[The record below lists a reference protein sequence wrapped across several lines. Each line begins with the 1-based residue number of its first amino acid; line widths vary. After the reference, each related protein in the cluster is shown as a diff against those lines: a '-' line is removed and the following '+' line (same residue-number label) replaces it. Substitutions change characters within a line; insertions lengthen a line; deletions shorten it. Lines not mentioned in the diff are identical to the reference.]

1 MLSKR
6 PKSPKRSFK
15 GWRTRREQM
24 FSQITPVEAATVIED
39 VHTMRL
45 VDNLLRSISEKTVT
59 SYQDVEGYL
68 ELRSI
73 RERVATLRRRAETT
87 LRRSFYDPDFD
98 SYRRRR
104 RPHRKA

>member
-1 MLSKR
+1 
-6 PKSPKRSFK
+6 
-15 GWRTRREQM
+15 
-24 FSQITPVEAATVIED
+24 
-39 VHTMRL
+39 
-45 VDNLLRSISEKTVT
+45 VT

>member
-1 MLSKR
+1 
-6 PKSPKRSFK
+6 
-15 GWRTRREQM
+15 M

-104 RPHRKA
+104 RPHKSVSSHAGNSKGRGA